1 MRLFPL
7 LRYLLWAALLSAG
20 AATAAATPSSGV
32 GYVDLR
38 RLVREN
44 PLYGQLVHYD
54 RAIAAL
60 REAASLWSA
69 RERSAALARDDRAL
83 LADFR
88 EASDQLDAVAARS
101 GLLETRE
108 REALAKL
115 GAMPRGSSAAS
126 DAAAFAAAERRTS
139 AAVENA
145 QTSNFTRYRDALMVQ
160 ERRALAQTNLALNRR
175 VDDAYAARVNEQREE
190 QSTLALR
197 LVRRDAYRVLVLRM
211 RTGDVFHDQSDRTAA
226 RRELA
231 AIDRRQAA
239 ALAEMRAEDRREL
252 RDYRAQIVAQAV
264 AERGRVDAQIR
275 NRASADLEAR
285 VAILRAQRSQRA
297 LALPSLPTRSQ
308 PAGSA
313 IAALRAS
320 SKSAISGQLASTRK
334 AFAFYRPQLRAR
346 TIALERLDAQAD
358 AAYRAEIS
366 KLLGDRAALLR
377 DLESWV
383 MHDASVTAR
392 RRGIA
397 TISTTASARATD
409 LTDAVAALMLRDES
423 GPTP

>member
-211 RTGDVFHDQSDRTAA
+211 RTGDVFHDQSDR
-226 RRELA
+226 
-231 AIDRRQAA
+231 IDRRQAA